1 MSSGD
6 FAIGLGTII
15 TGLAITVMLANLH
28 ALLVNRR
35 KVRWD
40 WIVLLTA
47 ALVFMLIVGSWGVS
61 FRTLGNRAVNPPLW
75 LFLFMLLDI
84 IPMYLAARAVF
95 PDYLADEGVNLAD
108 HYASVSRYIWVSIG
122 ISYVLFALWNAAHMG
137 GEETVRTQALLI
149 AQIVAIVPLILS
161 RSRRVHGFMVPI
173 VVLLFCVHHLNERL
187 FA

>member
-40 WIVLLTA
+40 WLTLLA
-47 ALVFMLIVGSWGVS
+47 AAMVFMLIVGSWGVS
-61 FRTLGNRAVNPPLW
+61 FRLLGNRAVNPPLW
-75 LFLFMLLDI
+75 LFLFMLGDI
-84 IPMYLAARAVF
+84 IPMYLAARAIF
-95 PDYLADEGVNLAD
+95 PDYLTDEGVNLAE
-108 HYASVSRYIWVSIG
+108 HYASVSRYLWSSLAL
-122 ISYVLFALWNAAHMG
+122 SYFLYAAYTIAHFGAGDAL
-137 GEETVRTQALLI
+137 RTQWLLL
-149 AQIVAIVPLILS
+149 AQLLLMVPLVLA
-161 RSRRVHGFMVPI
+161 RQRRIHELLVPA
-173 VVLLFCVHHLNERL
+173 VLILFCLHHLNEPL